1 MAVVIRPRDL
11 YYENGAITFKIESKP
26 KDPKAEP

>member
-11 YYENGAITFKIESKP
+11 YYENGAITFKIECKP
-26 KDPKAEP
+26 KDQKE